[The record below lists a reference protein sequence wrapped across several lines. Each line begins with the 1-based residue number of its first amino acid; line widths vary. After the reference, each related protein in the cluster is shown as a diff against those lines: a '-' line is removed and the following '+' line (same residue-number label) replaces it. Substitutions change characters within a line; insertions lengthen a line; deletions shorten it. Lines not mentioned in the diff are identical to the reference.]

1 MYYQKN
7 IENYLNREINTIK
20 HLDVD
25 AINKAMNAIKDA
37 WEREADI
44 YTMGNGGSASTA
56 SHMVCDFNK
65 GVSEN
70 IGKQKYH
77 LHCLSDNTAIMMA
90 IANDIDYNDVFKFQL
105 EGNVKSGD
113 LIIAI
118 SGSGNSENIIRAV
131 KYAKEKGAKVIGMSG
146 YGGGQL
152 NELSDYPLHVA
163 IDDMQIAEDVHLI
176 FNHMMMQILSNT

>member
-1 MYYQKN
+1 MYYQKS
-7 IENYLNREINTIK
+7 IEDYLNREIEVIK

-25 AINKAMNAIKDA
+25 AINAAMNAIKDA
-37 WEREADI
+37 WEREATI

-77 LHCLSDNTAIMMA
+77 LQCLSDNTATMMA
-90 IANDIDYNDVFKFQL
+90 IANDVAYDDIFKFQL
-105 EGNVKSGD
+105 EGNVKPGD

-118 SGSGNSENIIRAV
+118 SGSGNSENVIRAV
-131 KYAKEKGAKVIGMSG
+131 RYAKEQGAKVIGMSG
-146 YGGGQL
+146 YSGGKL
-152 NELSDYPLHVA
+152 NELSDYPLHVD
-163 IDDMQIAEDVHLI
+163 INDMQIAEDVHLI
-176 FNHMMMQILSNT
+176 FNHMMMQILSQM